1 MTLAVSTRRA
11 HVAFVKARLGSAWGR
26 TKLRENLELGFRHL
40 LATEVGKL
48 ATPEALDRLWTAFST
63 DPWLSNAA
71 RPIVRTAILLEMARL
86 REDPERLSRYVSA
99 EAIDLMNELL
109 GKPGLV
115 PEKLVKKLIGHP
127 AFETIARDV
136 LDDALREFS
145 EKVDPFRAEWGLPS
159 ILKLGGPFSLGLSA
173 FAKSIDG
180 IRDELGKRVEPERK
194 RFLQTFARRSLDTVA
209 EAVVK
214 RSDEPQFVALRK
226 ELFAWLLEQPVS
238 ELVATQ
244 PAPVTELV
252 EKFGHKLAVH
262 NAHAEGTARRR
273 RAHVELLLR
282 AHEKQSLESAL
293 SVYGAKLEPD
303 FDAIVGVLWPLVES
317 LLEAEF
323 ADKFI
328 DELVGGFYD
337 LQND

>member
-1 MTLAVSTRRA
+1 MTDPKRRA
-11 HVAFVKARLGSAWGR
+11 HVAFVKKRLGSAWGR
-26 TKLRENLELGFRHL
+26 QKLRENLELGFRHVL
-40 LATEVGKL
+40 TTEVGKL
-48 ATPEALDRLWTAFST
+48 TTVDALDRAWAAFTT

-86 REDPERLSRYVSA
+86 REDPEKLSRYVSD
-99 EAIDLMNELL
+99 EAVELMNQLL
-109 GKPGLV
+109 ARPGLV

-159 ILKLGGPFSLGLSA
+159 VLKLGGPFSLGLSA

-180 IRDELGKRVEPERK
+180 IRDELARRVEPERK

-209 EAVVK
+209 DAVVK

-252 EKFGHKLAVH
+252 EKFGHKVAVH
-262 NAHAEGTARRR
+262 NAHDEGTARRR
-273 RAHVELLLR
+273 RAHIELLLR

-303 FDAIVGVLWPLVES
+303 FDAIVDLVWPTVQS
-317 LLEAEF
+317 LLEAPL
-323 ADKFI
+323 ADRFI
-328 DELVGGFYD
+328 DELVGDFYD
-337 LQND
+337 DPNA